1 MLWPQTTRRTD
12 AGELRIGGVGV
23 GALAEEFGTP
33 LYIYDEAT
41 IRGRAALIRDA
52 FAATYPRTHVVY
64 AGKALLNTA
73 ILRIVRD
80 EGYGLD
86 VVSGGELYAGLHAG
100 FDPAE
105 ITFHGNNKSRA
116 ELEQALA
123 AGIGRIVIDNDHEI
137 ELLGEL
143 TRERETP
150 VAVLLR
156 LNPAIDV
163 HTHEKIATG
172 VADSKFGFPI
182 ATGQAERAVEAVR
195 AQPGLD
201 LVGYHAHIGSQ
212 IFEAASYVETI
223 DELLAFAAAMRERH
237 GVAMRELSPGGGYGI
252 AYLPGEEPAD
262 VESWAGVIAD
272 AVKERCAKWGLP
284 VPALTVE
291 PGRSIIGPAGV
302 ALYTIGA
309 IKTIPGVRT
318 YVSID
323 GGMAD
328 NIRPALYGA
337 RYHAEIANRC
347 GHDASE
353 PVTIAGKYCESG
365 DLLIERVELPPV
377 QAGDLL
383 AIPAAGAYCL
393 AMASNYNLAPRPAAV
408 LVRDGEARLIRERES
423 YADLV
428 RFDR

>member
-23 GALAEEFGTP
+23 GELAERFGTP

-195 AQPGLD
+195 AQPGLE

-212 IFEAASYVETI
+212 IFESASYVETI